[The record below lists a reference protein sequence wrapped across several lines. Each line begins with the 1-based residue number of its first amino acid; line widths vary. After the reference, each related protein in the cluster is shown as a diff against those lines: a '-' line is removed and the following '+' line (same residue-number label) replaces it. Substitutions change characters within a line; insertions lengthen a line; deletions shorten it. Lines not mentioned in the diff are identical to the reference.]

1 MAEDNPIGILRITVK
16 RGIGLAIRDMKTS
29 DPYAV
34 IKMGKQKWKTRVI
47 ENDVYP
53 EWNEEFSIPIHDPDV
68 LIKLTVY
75 DHDNF
80 TLDDKMGDVELD
92 IKQFIHVSQTQLR
105 KNLPSGTILKKIP
118 PGRANCLSEESH
130 ITWENGKVIQRMFLR
145 LQNVECGE
153 VELEFN
159 GFDEPGASST

>member
-68 LIKLTVY
+68 LIKLT
-75 DHDNF
+75 
-80 TLDDKMGDVELD
+80 
-92 IKQFIHVSQTQLR
+92 QLR